1 MRIPFDFD
9 KSNIRPDAALI
20 LDSIIAVMHANP
32 NLRMNVNGYCDSR
45 GTYPYNQVLSEQRSK
60 ATVNYMVSKGIA
72 RKRLT
77 PKGYGKTKFL
87 NGCSDGVTCT
97 EVEEGVNRRVEMRFM
112 PAKTVAIS
120 SVE

>member
-1 MRIPFDFD
+1 MRIPFDFN
-9 KSNIRPDAALI
+9 KSTIRPDAAII
-20 LDSIIAVMHANP
+20 LDSIITVMRANHA
-32 NLRMNVNGYCDSR
+32 LKMNVNGYCDAR
-45 GTYPYNQVLSEQRSK
+45 GTYPYNQVLSEHRSA
-60 ATVNYMVSKGIA
+60 ATVNYLVSKGIA

-97 EVEEGVNRRVEMRFM
+97 DTEEGVNRRVEMWFT

-120 SVE
+120 SVQ